1 MGANPTLCRNRKS
14 RKTNSQGYLPITS
27 MNKAKIL
34 IASIGIIL
42 LLWIASWFKFF
53 GIVGDNKMQQ
63 TASPSPTQ
71 EASQNAELVITFDD
85 GSTVTFTKEKAVDE
99 TAFSI
104 LKEVTDAKSLTLET
118 TQYDFGVFVKSINGE
133 ESSADKSWIYFV
145 NGQSGQV
152 AADQYKLK
160 PGDKVEWKYVVP
172 EGE

>member
-1 MGANPTLCRNRKS
+1 
-14 RKTNSQGYLPITS
+14 
-27 MNKAKIL
+27 
-34 IASIGIIL
+34 
-42 LLWIASWFKFF
+42 
-53 GIVGDNKMQQ
+53 MQQ

-85 GSTVTFTKEKAVDE
+85 GTTVSFTKEFTNDE